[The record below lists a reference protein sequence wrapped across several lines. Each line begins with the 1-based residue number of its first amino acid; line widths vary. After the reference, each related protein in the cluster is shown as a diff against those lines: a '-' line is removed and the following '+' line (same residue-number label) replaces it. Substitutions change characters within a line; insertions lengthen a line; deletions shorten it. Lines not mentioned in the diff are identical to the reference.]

1 MFLDYLKTCTSVKA
15 RAVCLRSFTTGG
27 RGLRDTAEP
36 PVLWTFHFLLGM
48 TWKAFYGWIIP
59 PVYGLRLI
67 SVESRGIERSRFR
80 AITIWPVV
88 SLLDN

>member
-1 MFLDYLKTCTSVKA
+1 M
-15 RAVCLRSFTTGG
+15 CLMSFTTGG
-27 RGLRDTAEP
+27 RGLCDTPEP
-36 PVLWTFHFLLGM
+36 PVLWTFHSLLGM
-48 TWKAFYGWIIP
+48 AWKAFYGWIIP

-67 SVESRGIERSRFR
+67 SVESHGIERARFR